1 MTVVRIAAL
10 VAAALGV
17 YANTFTVPFVFHDRA
32 AIESNLRIRELWPAP
47 FSAAQPVLEWTYA
60 LNYALGGL
68 SVFGYHLANL
78 ALHIA
83 CGLLLYDIVRRS
95 LLLSRTEFARAT
107 WVAWWAAMIFLVHP
121 LQTEAVTL
129 VSGRSEV
136 LAACWL
142 LAMLEL
148 ALLGQ
153 AYAQWRVLLWLGAVV
168 TCALGMGTSP
178 TMVVAPLALAWF
190 THLLFPRPRIAFV
203 AFGGESAPPVS
214 RSTRWPLHVG
224 TVATWGILAWL
235 LVTRMQ
241 PGALL
246 NLGISPFEYF
256 RAQLGVTWHYF
267 ELLIWPIH
275 QSIDYE
281 WTIGVPLFLPV
292 LGWTLIVALL
302 MWLIA
307 AKRRAAAFWLGFA
320 LLALVPTST
329 FAPLADL
336 VSERR
341 MYLSVAGFAVLT
353 ALAGAGL
360 AHRARRTV
368 VLLGAAVLVAT
379 LAATASGRN
388 HDWRDPTVLWGD
400 ALAAAPNKDRVFRE
414 LAASYTRK
422 GDHLRAARVT
432 AAEVFALELAWQ
444 RSPNDPAVRIALS
457 RVYGRVGRIAEAL
470 VIARGTVGLAPTDP
484 VARAT
489 FGALLL
495 GQARPQDAL
504 EQLEIAQALVE
515 GQGRWID
522 PDTARAVCTNLG
534 WAYAS
539 VGRSQEA
546 LAVLR
551 RAVRGD
557 DLTALNTLGSILGLL
572 GEWEEARLVLERANA
587 KDPQNTHV
595 RRNLGWVYGHL
606 GRFSEANSLLE
617 RAIVEQ
623 PNEPRIHEELGRLR
637 LRAGRPAEAVHA
649 LSMAAALEPG
659 NASVLSLL
667 GIARA
672 QVGEWGGAVRAF
684 EAAVKLTPQSPL
696 ARENLNRA
704 RRRQPPLLPP
714 APRARARVPAPK
726 NP

>member
-1 MTVVRIAAL
+1 MTAVRLVTLVLAAI
-10 VAAALGV
+10 GV
-17 YANTFTVPFVFHDRA
+17 YANTLTVPFVFHDRA

-47 FSAAQPVLEWTYA
+47 FTAVQPVLEWTYA

-68 SVFGYHLANL
+68 SVVGYHVGNL
-78 ALHIA
+78 VLHIA
-83 CGLLLYDIVRRS
+83 CGLLLYDVARRS
-95 LLLSRTEFARAT
+95 LRLAQTESARAAS
-107 WVAWWAAMIFLVHP
+107 VAWWAALLFLVHP

-129 VSGRSEV
+129 ASGRSEV
-136 LAACWL
+136 LAAVWL
-142 LAMLEL
+142 LGMLEL

-153 AYAQWRVLLWLGAVV
+153 TYARWRGPLWGAAVV
-168 TCALGMGTSP
+168 ACALGMGTSV
-178 TMVVAPLALAWF
+178 TMMTAPLV
-190 THLLFPRPRIAFV
+190 LLWLGRWIFPRPRVAYV
-203 AFGGESAPPVS
+203 AFGGGDEPPTS
-214 RSTRWPLHVG
+214 RPTRWPLYAG
-224 TVATWGILAWL
+224 SAATWGLLGWL
-235 LVTRMQ
+235 LATRMK

-246 NLGISPFEYF
+246 NLDVAPLDYF

-267 ELLIWPIH
+267 GLLVWPVQ

-281 WTIGVPLFLPV
+281 WPIGAPSLLPA
-292 LGWTLIVALL
+292 LGWTILFALV

-307 AKRRAAAFWLGFA
+307 TERRAAVFWLGFA
-320 LLALVPTST
+320 LIALVPTST

-341 MYLSVAGFAVLT
+341 MYLSVGGFAVLM

-360 AHRARRTV
+360 AHHARRALV
-368 VLLGAAVLVAT
+368 PLGAAVLVVL
-379 LAATASGRN
+379 LAVTAFGRN
-388 HDWRDPTVLWGD
+388 QVWRDPTLLWSD
-400 ALAAAPNKDRVFRE
+400 ALRTAPNKGRVFRE

-422 GDHLRAARVT
+422 GDRLRAARVT
-432 AAEVFALELAWQ
+432 AAEVFALEAAWE
-444 RSPNDPAVRIALS
+444 RSPNEPQVRIALS
-457 RVYGRVGRIAEAL
+457 RVYGRVGRMSDAL
-470 VIARGTVGLAPTDP
+470 AIARGTVGLVPTDP

-489 FGALLL
+489 YGALLL

-515 GQGRWID
+515 GRGRWID

-539 VGRSQEA
+539 VGRPEDA

-551 RAVRGD
+551 RAVQD
-557 DLTALNTLGSILGLL
+557 DDVTALNTLGSILGLL
-572 GEWEEARLVLERANA
+572 GEWEEARQVLERANA

-595 RRNLGWVYGHL
+595 RRNLGWVYGNM
-606 GRFSEANSLLE
+606 GRFSEANTLLK

-623 PNEPRIHEELGRLR
+623 PNEPRAHEELGRLR

-659 NASVLSLL
+659 NPSVLSLL

-684 EAAVKLTPQSPL
+684 EGAVRLTPHSPL

-704 RRRQPPLLPP
+704 RRRQLPLLPP
-714 APRARARVPAPK
+714 TGRAGAGASATGTR
-726 NP
+726 